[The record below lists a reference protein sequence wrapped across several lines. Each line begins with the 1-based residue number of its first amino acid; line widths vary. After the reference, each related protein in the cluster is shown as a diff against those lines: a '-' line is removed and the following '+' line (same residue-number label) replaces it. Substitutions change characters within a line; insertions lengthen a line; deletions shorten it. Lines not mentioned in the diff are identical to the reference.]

1 MSIADVH
8 SVPNLQLLLHKVLD
22 AVVVMRRDGTVA
34 DWNRCAEMIF
44 GWSRSEAIG
53 RPMGEMIVPDRYRI
67 AHDEGLRRY
76 LDTGEGPVLDRRIE
90 ITAINRSGREFP
102 VELTITVTDY
112 SGEQVFLGFLRDI
125 SDRKEAER
133 ALAESEARLQATY
146 DHAPV
151 GIGEVAEDGRFLR
164 ANEQFSQITGY
175 ALEELRQ
182 LSFLAI
188 THPDDVEEDVRLF
201 GSLWRG
207 EIDGYT
213 REKRYVTKDGTIV
226 WIELAASIVRGGAG
240 ARSFSVR
247 IVRDISERRRAEEH
261 QALLLNELNHRVKN
275 TLAIVQSLAQQSFKG
290 IAVPQE
296 PIAAFEGRLGA
307 LSAAH
312 DLLTQ
317 GNWEAASIRSIISA
331 ALLPFQCSDSS
342 VAMAGPD
349 VLLPPQ
355 TSVSL
360 ALAVH
365 ELATNAAKYGALSL
379 PSGQVNIQWEI
390 VEDRLKWKWIECGGP
405 PVSLPTSRGFGTR
418 MIERALAAELS
429 GNVKIDFLPS
439 GVACLLEAPLP
450 RLDGDGMSSSR
461 T

>member
-1 MSIADVH
+1 M
-8 SVPNLQLLLHKVLD
+8 PNLELLLHKVLD

-34 DWNRCAEMIF
+34 DWNRCAEIIF
-44 GWSRSEAIG
+44 GWSRSEAVG
-53 RPMGEMIVPDRYRI
+53 RPMGEMIVPDRYRT

-76 LDTGEGPVLDRRIE
+76 LTTGEGPVLDRRIE

-102 VELTITVTDY
+102 IELTITVTDY
-112 SGEQVFLGFLRDI
+112 SGEKAFLGFLRDI
-125 SDRKEAER
+125 SDRKEAEL

-146 DHAPV
+146 NHALV
-151 GIGEVAEDGRFLR
+151 GIGEVSEDGRFLR
-164 ANEQFSQITGY
+164 ANDQFCRITGY

-182 LSFLAI
+182 IGFLDI
-188 THPDDVEEDVRLF
+188 THPDDVEEDLRLF
-201 GSLWRG
+201 DNLWRG

-213 REKRYVTKDGTIV
+213 REKRYVKKDGAIV

-240 ARSFSVR
+240 ARSFGVR

-261 QALLLNELNHRVKN
+261 QQLLVNELNHRVKN
-275 TLAIVQSLAQQSFKG
+275 TLAIVQSLAQQSFKE
-290 IAVPQE
+290 IAVPRE
-296 PIAAFEGRLGA
+296 RMAAFEGRLSA

-317 GNWEAASIRSIISA
+317 RNWEAASIRSIISA

-379 PSGQVNIQWEI
+379 PSGQVSIRWDI
-390 VEDRLKWKWIECGGP
+390 VEDRLKWEWIEFGGP
-405 PVSLPTSRGFGTR
+405 PVLPPESRGFGTR

-429 GNVKIDFLPS
+429 GEVQIEFLPT
-439 GVACLLEAPLP
+439 GVACLLDAPLP
-450 RLDGDGMSSSR
+450 RAVPSSHS
-461 T
+461 

>member
-1 MSIADVH
+1 M
-8 SVPNLQLLLHKVLD
+8 PNLQLLLHKVLD

-34 DWNRCAEMIF
+34 EWNRHAENIF

-53 RPMGEMIVPDRYRI
+53 RPMGEMIVPGRYRS

-90 ITAINRSGREFP
+90 ITAIDRSGREFP
-102 VELTITVTDY
+102 VELTITVTNY

-146 DHAPV
+146 NHAPV

-164 ANEQFSQITGY
+164 ANEQFSRITGY
-175 ALEELRQ
+175 SLEELRQ
-182 LSFLAI
+182 LNFLDI
-188 THPDDVEEDVRLF
+188 THPEDVEDDVRLF

-261 QALLLNELNHRVKN
+261 QRLLLNELNHRVKN

-290 IAVPQE
+290 GAVPHE

-317 GNWEAASIRSIISA
+317 SNWEAASIRSIISA
-331 ALLPFQCSDSS
+331 ALLPFQCSESS
-342 VAMAGPD
+342 VAMVGPD

-360 ALAVH
+360 ALAIH

-379 PSGQVNIQWEI
+379 PTGRVNIRWEI
-390 VEDRLKWKWIECGGP
+390 VEDRLRWEWTECGGP
-405 PVSLPTSRGFGTR
+405 PVSLPKNRGFGTR

-429 GNVKIDFLPS
+429 GDVKIEFLPT
-439 GVACLLEAPLP
+439 GVACLLDAPLP
-450 RLDGDGMSSSR
+450 RLDGSARSSSL